1 MIRSATLFNTARP
14 VAFPAPFIS
23 PLVPGLGRRFSPVE
37 LRLNLSSV
45 ELRLNL
51 SRPVVLGNYAGHNYS
66 GLTEDAGESSTRFW
80 VLGPRL
86 GDHPGKKGALG
97 PWVASVSPSFWS
109 YQGPVSSRR
118 GVSARG
124 RASRRGV
131 TYVFSN

>member
-86 GDHPGKKGALG
+86 GDHLGKKGALG
-97 PWVASVSPSFWS
+97 SLGSLRFPLLLELPGPGQFSTWGIR
-109 YQGPVSSRR
+109 QGPGFPSGSHVCL
-118 GVSARG
+118 
-124 RASRRGV
+124 
-131 TYVFSN
+131 F

>member
-37 LRLNLSSV
+37 LRLNLS
-45 ELRLNL
+45 
-51 SRPVVLGNYAGHNYS
+51 RPVVLGNYAGHNYS

-80 VLGPRL
+80 VLEPKL

-97 PWVASVSPSFWS
+97 PWVASVSLSFWS
-109 YQGPVSSRR
+109 YQGPVSFRC

-131 TYVFSN
+131 TYAFSN